1 MWLCSSRLVSVDL
14 WKENLK
20 LNTVVAI
27 AILVVLLVVT
37 DIKALCWS
45 NNEGK
50 LFFLEVADV
59 EKKGKDNAGFKNS
72 TTAVDQISTVNNEK
86 SQAEEEK
93 VDDNTVAQNDG
104 RTDEGTIKWRVT
116 ITGFEDP
123 I

>member
-37 DIKALCWS
+37 DIKAFCWS
-45 NNEGK
+45 NNEGN
-50 LFFLEVADV
+50 FFLEVADV

-123 I
+123 N